1 MWGGG
6 VDSMKMWKRSI
17 LRPGGREGIS
27 ERNLIVEIVHY
38 SIHTDCRIPPVL
50 SAAPPLCKAHVL
62 KTAANPPVLSSDSG
76 SRYRGT
82 WLIRDTHTPRI
93 TTGP

>member
-27 ERNLIVEIVHY
+27 KRNLIVEIVYY

-50 SAAPPLCKAHVL
+50 SAAPPPLQSTRAQ
-62 KTAANPPVLSSDSG
+62 NSGESSCFVK
-76 SRYRGT
+76 
-82 WLIRDTHTPRI
+82 
-93 TTGP
+93 